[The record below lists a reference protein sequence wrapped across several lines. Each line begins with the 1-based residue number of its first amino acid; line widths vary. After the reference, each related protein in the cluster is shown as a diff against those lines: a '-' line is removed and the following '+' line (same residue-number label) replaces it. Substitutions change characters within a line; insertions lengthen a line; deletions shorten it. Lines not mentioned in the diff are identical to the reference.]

1 VDSQAVKNTSS
12 AGSESKGFCFY
23 KSTNGI
29 KRHLAVDVL
38 GYPVFTYCSK
48 ASETDD
54 QGLINMFLE
63 NKSYFVN
70 RPKSLSSLTVLVD
83 SGYHIDFLTKNLK
96 EHPEILEEVT
106 FENSPKISKEMK
118 EQKGLTG
125 FVPIAK
131 RWIVERSNSWVE
143 KCKSLVKN
151 FERTLENSNFK
162 LQLCFM
168 RLMLINVAKT

>member
-1 VDSQAVKNTSS
+1 VDSQVVKNTFS
-12 AGSESKGFCFY
+12 AGSKSKGFCFY
-23 KSTNGI
+23 KLTNGI

-38 GYPVFTYCSK
+38 GYPVFTHCSK

-54 QGLINMFLE
+54 QGLINMFIE
-63 NKSYFVN
+63 NKEYFIN
-70 RPKSLSSLTVLVD
+70 RPKSLSRLTVLVD
-83 SGYHIDFLTKNLK
+83 SGYHTDFLTESLK
-96 EHPEILEEVT
+96 EQPKILEKVT
-106 FENSPKISKEMK
+106 FHNSPKMPKEMK
-118 EQKGLTG
+118 EEKGLKG

-131 RWIVERSNSWVE
+131 RWIIERSNAWLE

-168 RLMLINVAKT
+168 RIMLINVAKT